1 MLYELQ
7 HMQLLIAKL
16 PELHRLNCVGWSEHS
31 FDVEEWIRI
40 FLRSKIDW
48 LCLTLLTLKKLMYE
62 YLSIELQ
69 ADIWHRQI
77 FNTAIFKEVSGGVC
91 LEAHGLN
98 VSRTMTAN
106 EFDDQSSNEHQ
117 RKKRRAN

>member
-1 MLYELQ
+1 
-7 HMQLLIAKL
+7 MQLLLLKL
-16 PELHRLNCVGWSEHS
+16 PELRQLNCLSWSEHS
-31 FDVEEWIRI
+31 FNVEQWIRI

-48 LCLTLLTLKKLMYE
+48 LCFTLLTLNKLMYE

-77 FNTAIFKEVSGGVC
+77 FNTAVFKNVSEGIC

-98 VSRTMTAN
+98 KLRIMVAK
-106 EFDDQSSNEHQ
+106 ELDDQSSNEHQ
-117 RKKRRAN
+117 SKKQRTN